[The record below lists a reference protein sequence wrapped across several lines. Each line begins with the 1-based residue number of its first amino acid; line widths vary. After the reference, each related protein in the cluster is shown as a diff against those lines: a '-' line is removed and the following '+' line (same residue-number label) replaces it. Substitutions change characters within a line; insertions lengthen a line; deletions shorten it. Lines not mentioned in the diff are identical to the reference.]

1 MAVRRALVT
10 KNDEAIKEFTNS
22 DRDQIH
28 RRIAR
33 CYADNP
39 SVFLSV
45 VSSGGNISPVMNDT
59 RYRSGPAET
68 STGNQDAVDDGAA
81 EFPQETDTGEPE
93 QIVEASYDK
102 ISQTRNNPGG
112 HPSYYDWTAK
122 PVYMEHDNSIREM
135 SFQDVMDTFIDPVVD
150 KIQTSTTDTRAAG
163 TFFVSTAT
171 AIANCSNLGI
181 VFTDTATD
189 TSVGSGLSFDPD
201 AIGESGTYQ
210 EGTAVTQNTFR
221 LFKNNGVLQTY
232 RLPLVIDKTS
242 NGRNNPAGLREMT
255 QNEFNQLFAG
265 LIRSQIYNGAGH
277 TLNYNING
285 SGTAKGTSITNS
297 ELTGVTGNYQTRFV
311 GTDDYRAQEFPN
323 GTVSVVETWTL
334 RLNRT

>member
-1 MAVRRALVT
+1 MTVRRALVT
-10 KNDEAIKEFTNS
+10 KSDEAIKEFTNS

-33 CYADNP
+33 TYADNP
-39 SVFLSV
+39 SVFLEV
-45 VSSGGNISPVMNDT
+45 VALGGNLTPAMADT

-68 STGNQDAVDDGAA
+68 STGNQDAVDGGAA

-93 QIVEASYDK
+93 QIVEATYDR
-102 ISQTRNNPGG
+102 ISQSRNDPGG
-112 HPSYYDWTAK
+112 HPSYYDWAAK
-122 PVYMEHDNSIREM
+122 PVYMEYDNSIREM

-150 KIQTSTTDTRAAG
+150 KIQLSSTDARAAG
-163 TFFVSTAT
+163 TFFISTAT
-171 AIANCSNLGI
+171 SHTNCTDLGV
-181 VFTDTATD
+181 VFVDTVTD
-189 TSVGSGLSFDPD
+189 TSVGAGLSFDPA
-201 AIGESGTYQ
+201 AIGTDDTYQ
-210 EGTAVTQNTFR
+210 EGTAIVQNTFR
-221 LFKNNGVLQTY
+221 LFKNDGVLETY

-255 QNEFNQLFAG
+255 QNEFNQLFGG
-265 LIRSQIYNGAGH
+265 LIRAQIYNGAGH
-277 TLNYNING
+277 TLEYNING
-285 SGTAKGTSITNS
+285 IGTAKGTSMTNS

-323 GTVSVVETWTL
+323 GTVAVVDTWTL